1 MQEAAHQ
8 DAPPGLVP
16 VKQEPLDNERK
27 TDHSEEH
34 VRMLK
39 FTEEK
44 AAQESEDWA
53 TGQPL
58 DHGVMNALERC
69 KILPVE
75 QVIAKREPSGNR
87 SERAK

>member
-1 MQEAAHQ
+1 VQEAAHQ

-16 VKQEPLDNERK
+16 VKQQPLGNERK

-44 AAQESEDWA
+44 AAQESEDWVA
-53 TGQPL
+53 GQPL
-58 DHGVMNALERC
+58 DDGVMKVLMWC
-69 KILPVE
+69 KNLTVE
-75 QVIAKREPSGNR
+75 
-87 SERAK
+87 